1 MFIENDLINEAED
14 MRFFSSDVGFKENL
28 NDIFNRDEDDLNSKN
43 ENNSKILINYELNLS
58 NKY

>member
-1 MFIENDLINEAED
+1 
-14 MRFFSSDVGFKENL
+14 MRFFSSDVGFNENL

-43 ENNSKILINYELNLS
+43 QNNSKMFNNYELNLN

>member
-14 MRFFSSDVGFKENL
+14 MRFFSSDVGFNENL

-43 ENNSKILINYELNLS
+43 QNNSKMFNNYELNLN